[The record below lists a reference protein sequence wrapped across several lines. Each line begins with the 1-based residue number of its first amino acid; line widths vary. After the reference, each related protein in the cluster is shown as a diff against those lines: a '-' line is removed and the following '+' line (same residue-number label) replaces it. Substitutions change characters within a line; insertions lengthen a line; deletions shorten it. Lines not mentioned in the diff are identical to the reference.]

1 MATAVQRGVALRI
14 PIVRT
19 RRAAIGLLIVFLIL
33 LSLYSL
39 SVTGAPLPLSAA
51 LQSLVGIHNQYSNV
65 VINQQLPRVL
75 LCWLVGCSL
84 GVAGGVIQGVIRNP
98 LASPD
103 VIGIS
108 KGASVGAAVFLLILP
123 TAPVSSVPIAAFLG
137 GVVAFL
143 LIYVLAYQRGVS
155 PVRLAL
161 TGVAIAAVCDS
172 LIRFILVKWP
182 ININAALVWLVGSL
196 YGRSLTDLLEIVPW
210 IVVILPALLFYT
222 YKLDVLSLGD
232 DLASGL
238 GERVERTRLITM
250 LLAVS
255 LASAAVAVAG
265 AIGFVGL
272 VAPHIARRLV
282 GGRHIEF
289 LPIAALT
296 GILLMLVAD
305 TLGRGA
311 HPPLEI
317 PAGLITAFIGGPYFL
332 YLLMRGV
339 R

>member
-1 MATAVQRGVALRI
+1 MATAVQRGVAARI

-19 RRAAIGLLIVFLIL
+19 RRLAVGLLITFLIL

-39 SVTGAPLPLSAA
+39 SVTGAPLPFSAV
-51 LQSLVGIHNQYSNV
+51 LQSLVGIHNQYSEV
-65 VINQQLPRVL
+65 IINQQLPRVL

-123 TAPVSSVPIAAFLG
+123 TAPVSSVPIAAFIG

-196 YGRSLTDLLEIVPW
+196 YGRSLIDLLEIVPW
-210 IVVILPALLFYT
+210 IVVILPLLLFYT
-222 YKLDVLSLGD
+222 YRLDVLSLGD

-289 LPIAALT
+289 LPLAALT

-332 YLLMRGV
+332 YLLVRGV